1 MELFLTLVSGIAWC
15 IVYEECIRL
24 GIRQKTYAMPF
35 WALAANITWEG
46 LYAILDLSVS
56 IQVQA
61 VVNLVWF
68 LLDFVILWTYLKYGR
83 EERPAQRPAWGFY
96 AWAVGGIAA
105 MLLVQLAFVA
115 EFGTAGHR
123 SAQYAAFLQNL
134 LMSVAFLHMLRD
146 RGSAKG
152 QSLLLAVAKW
162 LGTLAP
168 TILMGVLSRNVVVLV
183 CGLLCT
189 VYDVLYIVLLARY
202 AHSGA
207 RAEKQALL

>member
-24 GIRQKTYAMPF
+24 GFKQKTYAMPF

-56 IQVQA
+56 VQVQA
-61 VVNLVWF
+61 VVNLIWF

-83 EERPAQRPAWGFY
+83 QEWPAQRPAWGFY

-105 MLLVQLAFVA
+105 MLLVQLAFLA

-123 SAQYAAFLQNL
+123 AAQYAAFLQNL

-146 RGSAKG
+146 RKSAKG
-152 QSLLLAVAKW
+152 QSILLAVSKW

-168 TILMGVLSRNVVVLV
+168 TILMGVLSRNDVVLA

-189 VYDVLYIVLLARY
+189 VYDVLYIVLLARCV
-202 AHSGA
+202 
-207 RAEKQALL
+207 RAERGTEKKRNL

>member
-1 MELFLTLVSGIAWC
+1 MEIFLTLVSGICWC

-24 GIRQKTYAMPF
+24 GIKQKTYAMPF

-83 EERPAQRPAWGFY
+83 EEWPAQRPAWGFY

-115 EFGTAGHR
+115 EFGMAGHR
-123 SAQYAAFLQNL
+123 AAQYAAFLQNL
-134 LMSVAFLHMLRD
+134 LMSVAFLHMLRE
-146 RGSAKG
+146 RGSVKG

-202 AHSGA
+202 AHAGA
-207 RAEKQALL
+207 KAAK